1 MKYNHYNN
9 FKSIGLLLK
18 NSPIMGKL
26 FHKLQQLEQIKQ
38 IIPSFLPEV
47 IKNHCNIANLQEG
60 VLTLVTNSP
69 AWKHQLNFLKMDL
82 LEQLRKSSPL
92 LAGLSS
98 ISIKIDYLQEDLYKY
113 HDNINEYYKSLIKSN
128 KNFNHNNHLN
138 SISISITTAK
148 LIENIITQEIKHQP
162 LLDNFRRLLTKI
174 TK

>member
-26 FHKLQQLEQIKQ
+26 FNKLQQLEQIKQ
-38 IIPSFLPEV
+38 IIPNFLPEV

-128 KNFNHNNHLN
+128 IKQN
-138 SISISITTAK
+138 IYITVNTAK

-162 LLDNFRRLLTKI
+162 LLDTFQRLLTKI

>member
-1 MKYNHYNN
+1 MKYNNYNN

-26 FHKLQQLEQIKQ
+26 FKKLQQLEQIKQ
-38 IIPSFLPEV
+38 IIPNFIPEV
-47 IKNHCNIANLQEG
+47 IKNHCKVGNLEEG

-69 AWKHQLNFLKMDL
+69 AWKHKLNFLKMDL

-113 HDNINEYYKSLIKSN
+113 HDNINEYYKSLIKSSVKTN
-128 KNFNHNNHLN
+128 
-138 SISISITTAK
+138 ISITVNTAK

-162 LLDNFRRLLTKI
+162 LLDTFKKLLTKI